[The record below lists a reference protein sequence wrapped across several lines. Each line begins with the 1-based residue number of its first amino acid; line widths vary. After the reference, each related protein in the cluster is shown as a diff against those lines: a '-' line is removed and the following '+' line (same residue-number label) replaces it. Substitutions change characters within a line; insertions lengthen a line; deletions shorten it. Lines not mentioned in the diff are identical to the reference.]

1 MEQLQQLT
9 NPNTRI
15 SRNIRFRAARL
26 ARSGAVP
33 GLDADDIEQELRLDL
48 IRRARRFDPAK
59 SSFDTFADRIITNR
73 IATLASSTKAMR
85 AERAM
90 QSIHA
95 PAGEEDGGLAL
106 SDILPEAAALDPVDE
121 FSLKHGPG
129 LKGDVGK
136 LLAALCPTTRQVA
149 IAVSHLS
156 VSETAR
162 ALGLHRS
169 TVYERLGVIRK
180 TAMELGLDGYFEAVP
195 TVAAARR

>member
-9 NPNTRI
+9 DPNTRI

-33 GLDADDIEQELRLDL
+33 GLEAEDIEQELRLDL
-48 IRRARRFDPAK
+48 IRRACRFDPAK

-85 AERAM
+85 AERVM

-95 PAGEEDGGLAL
+95 PAGEDGGGLAL
-106 SDILPEAAALDPVDE
+106 SDILPEAASLDPVDE
-121 FSLKHGPG
+121 FSLSHGPG

-149 IAVSHLS
+149 IAVSHLTI
-156 VSETAR
+156 SEAAR

-180 TAMELGLDGYFEAVP
+180 TAMELGLEGYFEAVP